1 MMLVVALAAIWLWV
15 LLDPF
20 IGPLVLAV
28 LLWIAGT
35 LAVVGTAM
43 ALGLLGFGL
52 CTAGDRIV
60 GWLRRA
66 SHWPDE

>member
-1 MMLVVALAAIWLWV
+1 MLVVALAAIWLWV

-20 IGPLVLAV
+20 IGPWVLAV
-28 LLWIAGT
+28 LTWIVGT
-35 LAVVGTAM
+35 LALVGAAM

-52 CTAGDRIV
+52 CTAGDRII

-66 SHWPDE
+66 ASWPEE

>member
-1 MMLVVALAAIWLWV
+1 MLVVALVSVWSWV

-28 LLWIAGT
+28 LAWVAGT

-43 ALGLLGFGL
+43 GLGLLGFVL
-52 CTAGDRIV
+52 CTAGDRFI

-66 SHWPDE
+66 GSWPED